1 MSPDNQN
8 SPQGAKRK
16 PRKSRPSAGSAS
28 ARVRRTALI
37 TGASSG
43 IGETLAW
50 LIAAEDY
57 DLVLV
62 ARSRDK
68 LEALAQALRESHAI
82 DVTVLPLDMAASGSA
97 RKLSQALQRQ
107 GVAVDI
113 LVNNAG
119 VLQHGAFTAMT
130 AADHQAMVQLNV
142 AGFTDLLAHFVPP
155 MAARGSGR
163 VLNVA
168 SIAAF
173 QPIPSLATYAATK
186 AYVLSLSEALGEEL
200 RGTGVTL
207 TTLCPGITATD
218 MVARA
223 QAGSS
228 ALQNLPSMLVSDVQ
242 DVAEEAWRACLKGQA
257 IVVPGTL
264 NLATTLAARATPKW
278 LLRRLTGLLGR
289 STL

>member
-1 MSPDNQN
+1 MSTK
-8 SPQGAKRK
+8 SPKS
-16 PRKSRPSAGSAS
+16 RKSKPPSPGGAPA
-28 ARVRRTALI
+28 RRTALI

-62 ARSRDK
+62 ARGRDK
-68 LEALAQALRESHAI
+68 LEALAQAIGESHDI
-82 DVTVLPLDMAASGSA
+82 GVTVLPLDMAARGSA
-97 RKLSQALQRQ
+97 RKLALALERR

-130 AADHQAMVQLNV
+130 PADHQAMVQLNV
-142 AGFTDLLAHFVPP
+142 AGFTDLLAHFIPP
-155 MAARGSGR
+155 MTARGSGR

-228 ALQNLPSMLVSDVQ
+228 ALQNLPAMLISDVQ

-278 LLRRLTGLLGR
+278 LVRRFTGLLGR

>member
-1 MSPDNQN
+1 MSLD
-8 SPQGAKRK
+8 KK
-16 PRKSRPSAGSAS
+16 PRK
-28 ARVRRTALI
+28 ARRSPLPPAAAAAPARRTALI
-37 TGASSG
+37 TGASAG

-62 ARSRDK
+62 ARSKDK
-68 LEALAQALRESHAI
+68 LEALAQALRDTHAI
-82 DVTVLPLDMAASGSA
+82 TVTVLPLDMAASGSA
-97 RKLSQALQRQ
+97 RKLWLAVQRQ
-107 GVAVDI
+107 GLAVDV

-130 AADHQAMVQLNV
+130 PADHQAMVQLNV
-142 AGFTDLLAHFVPP
+142 AGFTDLLAHFLPP
-155 MAARGSGR
+155 MVERGSGR

-200 RGTGVTL
+200 RDSGVTL

-218 MVARA
+218 MVAKA

-228 ALQNLPSMLVSDVQ
+228 ALQNLPSMLISDVQ
-242 DVAEEAWRACLKGQA
+242 DVAAEAWQGCLKGQA
-257 IVVPGTL
+257 VVVPGKL

-278 LLRRLTGLLGR
+278 LVRRLTGLLGR

>member
-1 MSPDNQN
+1 MSTMQ
-8 SPQGAKRK
+8 K
-16 PRKSRPSAGSAS
+16 PRKARRAPASRS
-28 ARVRRTALI
+28 TALI

-57 DLVLV
+57 DLILV
-62 ARSRDK
+62 ARSKDK
-68 LEALAQALRESHAI
+68 LEALAQALRDGHPVA
-82 DVTVLPLDMAASGSA
+82 VTVVPLDMAASGSA
-97 RKLSQALQRQ
+97 RKLWLAVKRQ
-107 GVAVDI
+107 GLAVDV

-130 AADHQAMVQLNV
+130 PAEHQAMVQLNV

-155 MAARGSGR
+155 MVARGSGR

-200 RGTGVTL
+200 RGSGVTL

-228 ALQNLPSMLVSDVQ
+228 ALQNLPSMLISDVQ
-242 DVAEEAWRACLKGQA
+242 DVAVEAWQACLQGRA

-264 NLATTLAARATPKW
+264 NFATTLAARATPKW